1 MAICTSFVYFLREID
16 TCGIV
21 GRVTRVRVTSMIDQN
36 LVDPNLKNVLV
47 GSQKLPPM
55 IEFFRYVGLGLVG
68 ILPVANPLTSAI
80 LLLALGEDLT
90 AEERN
95 RQINQATLYV
105 AAILLVCFYGGNAII
120 TSFGISLP
128 GLRIAGGIVVVYIGF
143 TMLFPG
149 AARSEADAQT
159 SMKQED
165 AQVDN
170 TARGRARRRRPRD
183 IAFVPLALPGT
194 AGPGTIAVIIS
205 VASTL
210 DGRGG
215 PTLVQHLAFITVTV
229 IIAVLFWACL
239 RGANGVVKI
248 LGKSGIDAISR
259 VMGFLLICIGVQ
271 FEINAI
277 FELLA
282 RGPLGSS

>member
-1 MAICTSFVYFLREID
+1 
-16 TCGIV
+16 
-21 GRVTRVRVTSMIDQN
+21 
-36 LVDPNLKNVLV
+36 
-47 GSQKLPPM
+47 M
-55 IEFFRYVGLGLVG
+55 IEYLRYVGLGLVG

-80 LLLALGEDLT
+80 LLLALGEDFTPKNATDKLT
-90 AEERN
+90 RRHFTSARSSWS
-95 RQINQATLYV
+95 AFT
-105 AAILLVCFYGGNAII
+105 GGNAII

-149 AARSEADAQT
+149 ATRSEADAQT

-165 AQVDN
+165 TQGENAD
-170 TARGRARRRRPRD
+170 RGRARRKKPRD

-205 VASTL
+205 AASTL
-210 DGRGG
+210 DSRGG
-215 PTLVQHLAFITVTV
+215 AILVQHLAFVTVTV
-229 IIAVLFWACL
+229 IIAALFWACL
-239 RGANGVVKI
+239 RGANGVVKV

-282 RGPLGSS
+282 HGPSGSS

>member
-1 MAICTSFVYFLREID
+1 MAICTSLVYFLRETD

-21 GRVTRVRVTSMIDQN
+21 RRVTRVRVTSMIDQN
-36 LVDPNLKNVLV
+36 MVDPNLKNVSV

-55 IEFFRYVGLGLVG
+55 IEFLRYVGLGLVG

-159 SMKQED
+159 SMNQED
-165 AQVDN
+165 AQADN
-170 TARGRARRRRPRD
+170 TARGRARRRRC
-183 IAFVPLALPGT
+183 A
-194 AGPGTIAVIIS
+194 
-205 VASTL
+205 TL
-210 DGRGG
+210 
-215 PTLVQHLAFITVTV
+215 L
-229 IIAVLFWACL
+229 
-239 RGANGVVKI
+239 
-248 LGKSGIDAISR
+248 S
-259 VMGFLLICIGVQ
+259 FLLPCL
-271 FEINAI
+271 
-277 FELLA
+277 ELRA
-282 RGPLGSS
+282 PGPLR